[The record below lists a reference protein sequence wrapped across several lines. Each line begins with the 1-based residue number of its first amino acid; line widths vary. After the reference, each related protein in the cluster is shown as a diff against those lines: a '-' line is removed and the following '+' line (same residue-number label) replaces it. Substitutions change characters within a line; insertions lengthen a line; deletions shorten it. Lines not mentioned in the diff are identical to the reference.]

1 MAKLNKNELRLTV
14 NGKTLE
20 GFEGG
25 SVTLSMEEPY
35 NTFEL
40 DYVADGRQLTSRS
53 IYAGD
58 ACELK
63 INAGRG
69 DESLISGYVDTT
81 ADDDAADVIRLHCS
95 GRSKTADLADCS
107 AEKAAGKS
115 GSWTRQTVSSIAREI
130 AKPYGIAVFLEADE
144 GKPLAHFSVTSG
156 ETAFEAIQRA
166 AARRYLTCYGVA
178 GYLVLAQAGP
188 LSSLTALERGR
199 NIVRSSRT
207 NSWRNRYSEYV
218 FLAQARGTDDGS
230 GKVVSQLKAVSEDAT
245 ITRHRRLIQQVG
257 ANDQVELQSRADF
270 DRSRRAGFGETFN
283 VVVDG
288 WGTDEGKVWRPNTL
302 VSFKNDVLGVEAELI
317 VSQVEF
323 RFGAHVAREAE
334 LTLMRPEAYL
344 PEKPYPAVKRGAKTR

>member
-40 DYVADGRQLTSRS
+40 DYVADGRQLGARV
-53 IYAGD
+53 IFAGD
-58 ACELK
+58 ECELK

-69 DESLISGYVDTT
+69 DESLIKGYVDSTI
-81 ADDDAADVIRLHCS
+81 DDDAAEAVLLRCS
-95 GRSKTADLADCS
+95 GRSKTADLVDCS
-107 AEKAAGKS
+107 AHRPGRWKS
-115 GSWTRQTVSSIAREI
+115 FTVSSIARAI
-130 AKPYGIAVFLEADE
+130 AEPYGVAVFLEADE
-144 GKPLAHFSVTSG
+144 GAPLASFAIVAG

-166 AARRYLTCYGVA
+166 CARRYLTCYAVA

-199 NIVRSSRT
+199 NVVRSSRT
-207 NSWRNRYSEYV
+207 DSWRNRYSEYV
-218 FLAQARGTDDGS
+218 FLAQARGTDDSS
-230 GKVVSQLKAVSEDAT
+230 GKAVSQIKATSKDAT
-245 ITRHRRLIQQVG
+245 ITRHRQLIQQVG

-270 DRSRRAGFGETFN
+270 DRSRRAGLGETFN
-283 VVVDG
+283 VVVGG

-302 VSFKNDVLGVEAELI
+302 VSFKNEVLGVDAELI
-317 VSQVEF
+317 VSQVHF
-323 RFGAHVAREAE
+323 TFGAHAAREAE

-344 PEKPYPAVKRGAKTR
+344 PEKPYPVLRRGGKTR